1 MKKARSSS
9 PILKLTL
16 IMVFTFVA
24 GFFIFY
30 SIDNPDFLKSKFYAL
45 SGESESG
52 EAIEAP
58 GSDGGI
64 QSAGSS
70 EEPDSAGEP
79 AEIETEENGIKDGSA
94 EEITSTGSDG
104 KESDDGYKRS
114 LSLWQKIMGFIAG
127 LTGKGGVRE
136 GEEVYPSSIEI
147 NFYFSGVG
155 EEKKLVSEKRTIN
168 AGSPGIAVQN
178 AVKELLKGPVKSYH
192 FPVIPAGTEL
202 IGVEAIDNIAKVD
215 LSREF
220 LENSL
225 DTRILDEYIIYSMVN
240 TLTEIPEIEGVI
252 FYIDG
257 VRIKVYGNID
267 LSIPAIRNKELID
280 EE

>member
-1 MKKARSSS
+1 
-9 PILKLTL
+9 
-16 IMVFTFVA
+16 MVFTFIA

-30 SIDNPDFLKSKFYAL
+30 SIDNPDFLKSKFSAL
-45 SGESESG
+45 SGESESE

-58 GSDGGI
+58 GSDGGV
-64 QSAGSS
+64 QSAVSS
-70 EEPDSAGEP
+70 EGPDSASEP
-79 AEIETEENGIKDGSA
+79 AGFETEENEIKDSSA
-94 EEITSTGSDG
+94 EEVISTGSDG
-104 KESDDGYKRS
+104 VESDDNNKRS

-127 LTGKGGVRE
+127 LTGKGDVME

-168 AGSPGIAVQN
+168 AGSPGIAAQN

-240 TLTEIPEIEGVI
+240 TLTEIPGIEGVI
-252 FYIDG
+252 FYIEG
-257 VRIKVYGNID
+257 VRIKVYGSID
-267 LSIPAIRNKELID
+267 LSIPAIRNKELIN